1 MKFNVKRPFIFHLIL
16 LVYIYIYYPSWLIL
30 SIKNRAWVGFLL
42 NGQNLLSMTKVI
54 GQQSLIYL
62 IGVPYKMWLKI
73 AARMLHVI
81 FLKNIQND
89 YFHHQPF
96 FHICSNS
103 LTPSLPPAKKGGA
116 QCKWSQTAFLCF
128 PFHCTLP
135 CAIFFTYIFYISYS
149 SILDCKFIWKS
160 LCKFLIYF

>member
-81 FLKNIQND
+81 FLKNIQNN
-89 YFHHQPF
+89 YFHHQPSF

-103 LTPSLPPAKKGGA
+103 LTPSLPPAKKRVHNA
-116 QCKWSQTAFLCF
+116 NEATQLSCVFPSIARYLVRYFL
-128 PFHCTLP
+128 P
-135 CAIFFTYIFYISYS
+135 
-149 SILDCKFIWKS
+149 
-160 LCKFLIYF
+160 IYFTLATVQF

>member
-89 YFHHQPF
+89 YFHHQPSF

-103 LTPSLPPAKKGGA
+103 LTPSLPLPKKGGTM
-116 QCKWSQTAFLCF
+116 QMKPNSFLVF
-128 PFHCTLP
+128 SLPLHATL
-135 CAIFFTYIFYISYS
+135 CDIFYLY
-149 SILDCKFIWKS
+149 ILH
-160 LCKFLIYF
+160 